1 MSRKR
6 KQIKREFRPDTK
18 YNNILIG
25 RFINKVMIDGKK
37 TIAENIV
44 YNALDILSQKVNED
58 PVEAFNKVIKNVSP
72 LMEVRSRRVGGSTY
86 QVPIEV
92 STNRRYTLS
101 IRWLVNNSRS
111 RNGRSMVEKLSS
123 EFIDA
128 YNGTGITIKQQQ
140 DTHKM
145 AEANK
150 AFSHFRW

>member
-1 MSRKR
+1 MSRKNR
-6 KQIKREFRPDTK
+6 KIKREFKPDSR

-25 RFINKVMIDGKK
+25 RFINKIMLDGRKVM
-37 TIAENIV
+37 AENIV
-44 YNALDILSQKVNED
+44 YKALEILSKKVNEE

-86 QVPIEV
+86 QVPMEV
-92 STNRRYTLS
+92 ATHRRYTLA
-101 IRWLVNNSRS
+101 IRWLVNNSRDRS
-111 RNGRSMVEKLSS
+111 GRSMVEKLSA
-123 EFIDA
+123 EFVDA
-128 YNGTGITIKQQQ
+128 YNNTGATIKQQQ